1 MTLKEC
7 YEAMGGDYAGVSS
20 RLPSEK
26 MIQKFVL
33 KFLGDGSYDLLCRS
47 LEAQNYEE
55 AFRASHTIKGV
66 CQNLNFVKL
75 MDSSSKLTEALRN
88 GWSDEAAALVD
99 QVHADYKSTVSA
111 IQAFQEGLV

>member
-47 LEAQNYEE
+47 L
-55 AFRASHTIKGV
+55 
-66 CQNLNFVKL
+66 
-75 MDSSSKLTEALRN
+75 
-88 GWSDEAAALVD
+88 
-99 QVHADYKSTVSA
+99 
-111 IQAFQEGLV
+111 